1 MSSEGE
7 ESEDVQIYRLI
18 HPTYLVPVFQTL
30 SKTRLGH
37 KFDDE
42 TRSVASYSFGFTELV
57 TMTSRGR

>member
-1 MSSEGE
+1 M
-7 ESEDVQIYRLI
+7 QIYRYI
-18 HPTYLVPVFQTL
+18 HPTYLVPVFKTL
-30 SKTRLGH
+30 SKTRLAH